1 MTDLEPIPPVTSNNT
16 DYAFSAVLILPAAYR
31 EAGNAMAAE
40 MGWQPVDAV
49 PGTYSVPLMT
59 ADVLTHWGCRGD
71 VTQSFID
78 MVENPTPETQPLID
92 ELIYDFRVT
101 GDPYQHF
108 MDIIEANGLTKQVAV
123 IDG

>member
-1 MTDLEPIPPVTSNNT
+1 MDIEPTTPPNNT
-16 DYAFSAVLILPAAYR
+16 TYDHSAVLILPAAYR
-31 EAGNAMAAE
+31 EAGNALSAE

-59 ADVLTHWGCRGD
+59 SDVLTHWGCRGD

-92 ELIYDFRVT
+92 VLIYDFRTT

-108 MDIIEANGLTKQVAV
+108 MDVIEANNLTKQVAV
-123 IDG
+123 IDA